1 MDHINENET
10 QVVNPELF
18 EILANAEDDVRSGR
32 TAPMKESFEELKK
45 RLSERMSIA
54 ELPPSSSDRFV

>member
-10 QVVNPELF
+10 QVVNPELL

>member
-1 MDHINENET
+1 MDRINENET

-54 ELPPSSSDRFV
+54 ELPPSSSGRFV

>member
-1 MDHINENET
+1 MNHINET
-10 QVVNPELF
+10 QVVKPDLF

-54 ELPPSSSDRFV
+54 ELPPSSSDRFD